1 MHIYLSLILRR
12 RRRRRDAAVTVL
24 RFERKRDTIADSI
37 IFTFRPR
44 IGPG

>member
-1 MHIYLSLILRR
+1 MHIYLSLLL
-12 RRRRRDAAVTVL
+12 RRRRDAAVTVL